1 MSGPMPASR
10 PKRDVKHFRR
20 WNEVQERAQAAA
32 RVMESARTADEKIAA
47 QKLVEEAEQR
57 IRSYTSRGK
66 GRGSPSKKFGNESHN
81 VPAFQGTKEM
91 ARRRRQMQRDGR

>member
-1 MSGPMPASR
+1 MNGPMPSSK

-20 WNEVQERAQAAA
+20 WNEVQERAKAAA
-32 RVMESARTADEKIAA
+32 DVMAAARTADEKIAA
-47 QKLVEEAEQR
+47 QNLVMEAEQR
-57 IRSYTSRGK
+57 IRAYTSRGK

-91 ARRRRQMQRDGR
+91 ARRRRQMQRNGR

>member
-1 MSGPMPASR
+1 MPASR
-10 PKRDVKHFRR
+10 PKRDIKHFRR

-57 IRSYTSRGK
+57 IRAYSSRGK
-66 GRGSPSKKFGNESHN
+66 GRGSPSKKFGNLGGKYIPH
-81 VPAFQGTKEM
+81 QGGKER
-91 ARRRRQMQRDGR
+91 ARRIRQLQRPS